1 MSVKSIDDKP
11 SLKVGDK
18 LPAGFVIYKDDSGE
32 LIYRSSHVWSGELLQ
47 EGWTFVESLEEACA
61 LAGKPFNPYAPYS
74 FSKATLDEIQK
85 REKRIISCVSKI
97 DSSFWSIAFDL
108 HWMNEKKAWA
118 SSSCADLVTYS
129 EKTFGYGKT
138 TCYSLIAIVDRFA
151 KRDGDGS
158 IIEAPGDLVKD
169 YSVSKLELMVNLTD
183 DEIRQFQEN
192 KLLKP
197 TMSVRQIKKFIK
209 GLGEKPAL
217 SLPDNSTENGETKE
231 PEEPPTDSADK
242 NVIDSTA
249 EVVNRN
255 VFISCKGS
263 GDYEKK
269 SSKIGSSISRIL
281 KKHPDAL
288 IEISYTLP

>member
-1 MSVKSIDDKP
+1 MSVKSIDEKP

-18 LPAGFVIYKDDSGE
+18 LFPGFVVYDNGSGKLVYKQVYSWTTE
-32 LIYRSSHVWSGELLQ
+32 TLQ
-47 EGWTFVESLEEACA
+47 EGWTFVESVEEACA
-61 LAGKPFNPYAPYS
+61 LTGEPFNPYAPYA
-74 FSKATLDEIQK
+74 FSKATMDEIQK
-85 REKRIISCVSKI
+85 REKRIISCASKI

-129 EKTFGYGKT
+129 EKKFGYGKT
-138 TCYSLIAIVDRFA
+138 TCYSLISIVDRFA

-158 IIEAPGDLVKD
+158 IIESPGDLAKD

-183 DEIRQFQEN
+183 DQIKQ
-192 KLLKP
+192 LKP

-209 GLGEKPAL
+209 SLEEKPAPA
-217 SLPDNSTENGETKE
+217 LPDNSSGDGETKKL
-231 PEEPPTDSADK
+231 EESQTDFADD

-255 VFISCKGS
+255 VLISCKGS

-281 KKHPDAL
+281 KKYPDAL